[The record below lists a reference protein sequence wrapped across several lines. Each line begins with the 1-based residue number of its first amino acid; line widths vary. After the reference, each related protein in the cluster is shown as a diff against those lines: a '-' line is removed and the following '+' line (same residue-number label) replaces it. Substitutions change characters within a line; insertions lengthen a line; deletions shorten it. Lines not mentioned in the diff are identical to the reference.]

1 MEVLMNEAWTG
12 IEALSRSRAKLYF
25 DYPSRIRSYKWWWF
39 FGILTVWG
47 TFGIMLI
54 VWAIISKKK
63 INKECPRDQEMEAEY
78 ARVADELEAEA
89 LMASSFG
96 EDDLTR
102 ETDVVWG
109 PDIHTYDKFC
119 PYRSRKGADD
129 DRYRGNQRA
138 ILVILYGDNRIM
150 SAQTTYAIET
160 GESHNILTKEFF
172 YKDIVGVKTSL
183 TEFSLDTTGGYS
195 IKVPLALSDQK
206 KEEFLKKNVGKEFL
220 EESGDMDL
228 ANAAVR
234 NVRSM
239 LQDKEG

>member
-1 MEVLMNEAWTG
+1 MNEVWTG
-12 IEALSRSRAKLYF
+12 IEPLSRSRAKLYF
-25 DYPSRIRSYKWWWF
+25 DYPSRIKNYKWWWF

-78 ARVADELEAEA
+78 ARVAGELKAEA
-89 LMASSFG
+89 LAISNFG

-109 PDIHTYDKFC
+109 PDIHTYDTFC

-150 SAQTTYAIET
+150 SAQATYAIET
-160 GESHNILTKEFF
+160 GESHNKLTKEFF
-172 YKDIVGVKTSL
+172 YKDIVEVKTSL

-206 KEEFLKKNVGKEFL
+206 KEEFLKKNVNKEFL

-239 LQDKEG
+239 LRDKEG